1 MNEGPSREGTTD
13 LFARRAS
20 CCVGGC
26 MEGPA
31 DGVEWFLMSID
42 PRLLEILVCPQDK
55 GELEYLEAEQVL
67 VNYRLGIAY
76 PIVDDIP
83 VMLADEAIAWPNK

>member
-1 MNEGPSREGTTD
+1 M
-13 LFARRAS
+13 
-20 CCVGGC
+20 VGVT
-26 MEGPA
+26 

-83 VMLADEAIAWPNK
+83 VMLADEAIAWPSK